1 MFETIMN
8 NMFIRLVIAA
18 AFFWFV
24 YKILFEIGVFFG
36 LDQNVLGMY
45 YVWIGI
51 LVVLLTILPQS
62 KSRLA
67 ETFDIIVKT
76 GQNDLIQKE
85 RIIQIT
91 RNVTNAVNTPNA
103 PTVLTLATFCRGRE
117 SGIEKSVQARERFEA
132 KRQCPVGRKPKEN
145 WLTKSAVLPVAY
157 SSAPSSG
164 RSRVLNPVRRTSV
177 RQPNFQPRP
186 RPGPSGPADP
196 DSTSHPVGR
205 GIWYD

>member
-67 ETFDIIVKT
+67 ETFDLIVKT
-76 GQNDLIQKE
+76 GQNDLIPKE
-85 RIIQIT
+85 RIIQIS
-91 RNVTNAVNTPNA
+91 RNVTNAPNA
-103 PTVLTLATFCRGRE
+103 PNGAKAPNTSAAPNAANT
-117 SGIEKSVQARERFEA
+117 EKPEKA
-132 KRQCPVGRKPKEN
+132 
-145 WLTKSAVLPVAY
+145 
-157 SSAPSSG
+157 
-164 RSRVLNPVRRTSV
+164 
-177 RQPNFQPRP
+177 
-186 RPGPSGPADP
+186 
-196 DSTSHPVGR
+196 
-205 GIWYD
+205 

>member
-67 ETFDIIVKT
+67 ETFDLIVKT

-85 RIIQIT
+85 RVIQIT
-91 RNVTNAVNTPNA
+91 PNVTNAVNAPKSTNTPNTTNPA
-103 PTVLTLATFCRGRE
+103 IP
-117 SGIEKSVQARERFEA
+117 EKLEKA
-132 KRQCPVGRKPKEN
+132 
-145 WLTKSAVLPVAY
+145 
-157 SSAPSSG
+157 
-164 RSRVLNPVRRTSV
+164 
-177 RQPNFQPRP
+177 
-186 RPGPSGPADP
+186 
-196 DSTSHPVGR
+196 
-205 GIWYD
+205 

>member
-67 ETFDIIVKT
+67 ETFDLIVKT
-76 GQNDLIQKE
+76 GQNDLIPKE
-85 RIIQIT
+85 RIIQIS
-91 RNVTNAVNTPNA
+91 RNVTNAVTAPNEAKAPNTSAAPNA
-103 PTVLTLATFCRGRE
+103 ANTTKP
-117 SGIEKSVQARERFEA
+117 EKA
-132 KRQCPVGRKPKEN
+132 
-145 WLTKSAVLPVAY
+145 
-157 SSAPSSG
+157 
-164 RSRVLNPVRRTSV
+164 
-177 RQPNFQPRP
+177 
-186 RPGPSGPADP
+186 
-196 DSTSHPVGR
+196 
-205 GIWYD
+205 

>member
-85 RIIQIT
+85 RMIQIS
-91 RNVTNAVNTPNA
+91 RNATNAPNA
-103 PTVLTLATFCRGRE
+103 SNAAKAANPAKAPNA
-117 SGIEKSVQARERFEA
+117 EKPEKA
-132 KRQCPVGRKPKEN
+132 
-145 WLTKSAVLPVAY
+145 
-157 SSAPSSG
+157 
-164 RSRVLNPVRRTSV
+164 
-177 RQPNFQPRP
+177 
-186 RPGPSGPADP
+186 
-196 DSTSHPVGR
+196 
-205 GIWYD
+205 